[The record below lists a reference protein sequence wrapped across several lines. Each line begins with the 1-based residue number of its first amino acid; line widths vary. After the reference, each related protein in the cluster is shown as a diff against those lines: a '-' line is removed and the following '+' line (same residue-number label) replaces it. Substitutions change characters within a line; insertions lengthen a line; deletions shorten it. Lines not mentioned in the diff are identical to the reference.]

1 MTRRPAETQHG
12 ATGGRWNLWFAGTVL
27 GFAILCL
34 TVWFPR
40 DIGSGFLQENL
51 TGRTVPG
58 DAFFPVILVL
68 LMVPLAVLLIFSQLR
83 GGTGQ
88 GGEPVGR
95 IGLANLA
102 FLARAVLVTI
112 FSLVVINRAGPA
124 LVWITNTVGL
134 TEASGYRALSS
145 TFPFNVAGFFLGA
158 TLLTCAF
165 LYITRHE
172 LRPRDG
178 IIAAST
184 AALLILLFAGLL
196 DNVQLPPNADL

>member
-1 MTRRPAETQHG
+1 MTRRPEDTPHG
-12 ATGGRWNLWFAGTVL
+12 TTGGRWNLWFAGTVL
-27 GFAILCL
+27 GFATLCL

-83 GGTGQ
+83 GGTGR
-88 GGEPVGR
+88 GGEPVGS

-102 FLARAVLVTI
+102 FLARAVLVTV
-112 FSLVVINRAGPA
+112 FTLVVMNRAGPV

-134 TEASGYRALSS
+134 TEASGYRALSG